1 MIITGLNWCILK
13 SFLRHQE
20 NVVPLALFLDVCAK
34 DLNVQGSAYSKGRLS
49 TIGLL
54 TQTILA

>member
-1 MIITGLNWCILK
+1 MIKTGLNWRIFK
-13 SFLRHQE
+13 YFLHHQE
-20 NVVPLALFLDVCAK
+20 NVVPVALFLDVCAK

-54 TQTILA
+54 T